1 MPVPPIR
8 TRPPVGPFLVRY
20 AAALGTGWKRGD
32 FERAPTLF
40 EARVLLRNR
49 RVGGFHAQI
58 IVEGSDL
65 RGAELI
71 VVK

>member
-1 MPVPPIR
+1 MPRP
-8 TRPPVGPFLVRY
+8 RPPVGPFLVRY

-32 FERAPTLF
+32 CESAPTLF

-58 IVEGSDL
+58 IVEASDL
-65 RGAELI
+65 HGAELI